1 MKPSKREIRS
11 NASAFPKIQTEPH
24 SQLTSFAG
32 IQIYSQLF
40 SSSFGLKDRLRRCTS
55 HLTSTSQYSPSS
67 ILFLLV
73 THVILG
79 FSRLR
84 DVSCYEHDPLVMR
97 FLGLNS
103 IPSASTL
110 SRTLASVDS
119 ATADKLVGVV
129 ESIPIQRLQE
139 LNLERVTIDFDGS
152 ITTTNG
158 HAEGTAVGF
167 NPKKK
172 GQRSYYPLF
181 ATIAQLDQVLSVL
194 HRSGNVHDSHN
205 AGDFME
211 HAVKLVRKALP
222 DTLIEVRADSAFYSN
237 EIIERLEDLGVEF
250 TISVPFERY
259 ANLKGI
265 VESRKRWRHI
275 DTNFSGFER
284 QWKADCWEKKRRFL
298 FVKKKTKKQ
307 RKGPIQLDLFIP
319 HQEGYEFTA
328 VVTNKIETIAPTVL
342 YHHGRGSQEKMF
354 AELKNG
360 TRIDYLPCKKESGNR
375 VFMLCNIL
383 AHNLSR
389 ELQIANEEPQRD
401 VHSEKRGCLWF
412 VQSLSTLRKRV
423 IAKAGRL
430 TRPGGILTLTIP
442 ADGLLDE
449 MLRRFSPTQAFS

>member
-1 MKPSKREIRS
+1 
-11 NASAFPKIQTEPH
+11 
-24 SQLTSFAG
+24 
-32 IQIYSQLF
+32 
-40 SSSFGLKDRLRRCTS
+40 
-55 HLTSTSQYSPSS
+55 
-67 ILFLLV
+67 
-73 THVILG
+73 
-79 FSRLR
+79 
-84 DVSCYEHDPLVMR
+84 MR

-275 DTNFSGFER
+275 NPAL
-284 QWKADCWEKKRRFL
+284 KYM
-298 FVKKKTKKQ
+298 
-307 RKGPIQLDLFIP
+307 QL
-319 HQEGYEFTA
+319 
-328 VVTNKIETIAPTVL
+328 
-342 YHHGRGSQEKMF
+342 
-354 AELKNG
+354 
-360 TRIDYLPCKKESGNR
+360 
-375 VFMLCNIL
+375 
-383 AHNLSR
+383 
-389 ELQIANEEPQRD
+389 
-401 VHSEKRGCLWF
+401 
-412 VQSLSTLRKRV
+412 
-423 IAKAGRL
+423 
-430 TRPGGILTLTIP
+430 
-442 ADGLLDE
+442 
-449 MLRRFSPTQAFS
+449 